1 MKQLNN
7 KAQVLVIFVILLPII
22 LLLLLVTIEVGNIY
36 IEKSKTKNTIKEII
50 TNGLNNNLPN
60 DTINTL
66 VDMNIKNIKE
76 KSIYT
81 SETEIEINI
90 KQNKKIFGRNLE
102 IKYKYKGIKE
112 DKITISEG

>member
-1 MKQLNN
+1 MKKNSG
-7 KAQVLVIFVILLPII
+7 QVLVIFVILLPVI
-22 LLLLLVTIEVGNIY
+22 LLLLLTTIEVSSLY
-36 IEKSKTKNTIKEII
+36 IEKTKTKNTIKEII

-90 KQNKKIFGRNLE
+90 KQDKKIFGRNIE